1 MALKECLKKEAA
13 NAYELTVSVDG
24 EIFEK
29 AINKVYK
36 KQVKKINIPG
46 FRKGKA
52 PRHIIERMYG
62 TEVFYD
68 DAMQEC
74 YPDALYEAAKEQGLE
89 IVAVEKLEAIEAGKD
104 GFTFKT
110 DIIVKPTLTVDGYKG
125 FEIEKKSTEVTDE
138 LVYEEIEKVR
148 DRNSRM
154 VTVEDRAAEIG
165 DTVVFDFEGFTDGV
179 PFEGGKAE
187 NYSLALGSGN
197 FIPGFEE
204 QLVGHSTGEEFS
216 INVTFPE
223 EYQAEELKGK
233 DAEFKINLPEEYQ
246 AEELKGKDAEFKINL
261 HEIKTKELP
270 EVDDEFV
277 KDVSDK
283 ETLDEYKVQLR
294 AEIAKRLA
302 DEAEKDVDNQ
312 ISEKLIAL
320 ATDEIPEAMYDN
332 QASDMVRDFDMRLRS
347 QGMDLNTY
355 MQYMGTDVN
364 GLKAMYKD
372 EAEKRVKLRLVLE
385 AIAAQENI
393 EVTEEVLDAEYGK
406 MAEAYKMDVEKVKA
420 AVPADSLTEDL
431 KVQKA
436 LELVKND
443 SMALVPYV
451 VEQTNRGE
459 RSYDIYSRLLN
470 DRIIMLHDEVN
481 SATASVVVAQ
491 LLYLESQDP
500 TKDISLYINSPG
512 GSVTDGLAIYD
523 TMQYIKCD
531 VSTICMGMAAS
542 MGAFLLSA
550 GTKGKRLALPNST
563 IMIHQ
568 PLGGYKGQATDME
581 IHTRYMLDT
590 KARLNR
596 ILSENTG
603 KPLDVV
609 KADTER
615 DNFMTA
621 QEALEYGLIDKVIDK
636 R

>member
-110 DIIVKPTLTVDGYKG
+110 DIIVKPILTVDGYKG

-138 LVYEEIEKVR
+138 LVDEEIEKVR

-154 VTVEDRAAEIG
+154 VTVEDRAAENG
-165 DTVVFDFEGFTDGV
+165 DTVVIDFEGFTDGV

-187 NYSLALGSGN
+187 NYSLSLGSGN

-204 QLVGHSTGEEFS
+204 QVVGHSTGEEFS
-216 INVTFPE
+216 INVTF
-223 EYQAEELKGK
+223 
-233 DAEFKINLPEEYQ
+233 PEEYQ

-436 LELVKND
+436 LELVKNN
-443 SMALVPYV
+443 AV
-451 VEQTNRGE
+451 
-459 RSYDIYSRLLN
+459 
-470 DRIIMLHDEVN
+470 
-481 SATASVVVAQ
+481 
-491 LLYLESQDP
+491 
-500 TKDISLYINSPG
+500 
-512 GSVTDGLAIYD
+512 
-523 TMQYIKCD
+523 IK
-531 VSTICMGMAAS
+531 
-542 MGAFLLSA
+542 
-550 GTKGKRLALPNST
+550 
-563 IMIHQ
+563 
-568 PLGGYKGQATDME
+568 
-581 IHTRYMLDT
+581 
-590 KARLNR
+590 
-596 ILSENTG
+596 
-603 KPLDVV
+603 
-609 KADTER
+609 
-615 DNFMTA
+615 
-621 QEALEYGLIDKVIDK
+621 
-636 R
+636 